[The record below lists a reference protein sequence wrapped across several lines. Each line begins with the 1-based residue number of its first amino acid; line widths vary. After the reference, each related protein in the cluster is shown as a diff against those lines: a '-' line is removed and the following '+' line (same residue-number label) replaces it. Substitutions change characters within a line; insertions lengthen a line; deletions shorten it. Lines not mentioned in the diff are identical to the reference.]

1 MSLFCKTPLP
11 PSAYFTVQFQEEGN
25 IHYIINFR
33 NSDERYHIFIY
44 DHETTPIKDDL
55 FTWKNNNNL
64 SQLTEYIYKLIIYNE
79 MYKPEE
85 PIYFTTNL
93 GINKA
98 KVLTAELKSFVLEML
113 FYIQNLT
120 VNKSAGG
127 PIIKT

>member
-1 MSLFCKTPLP
+1 
-11 PSAYFTVQFQEEGN
+11 
-25 IHYIINFR
+25 
-33 NSDERYHIFIY
+33 
-44 DHETTPIKDDL
+44 
-55 FTWKNNNNL
+55 
-64 SQLTEYIYKLIIYNE
+64 

-98 KVLTAELKSFVLEML
+98 KVLSAELKSFVLEML
-113 FYIQNLT
+113 YYIQNLT